1 MRLNSNT
8 SYGWVF
14 IAKLWLGVL
23 LLCVF
28 HAAVANEGEEL
39 MSLSM
44 RDVELSEVMDMLSRK
59 KRVNIL
65 LAQGVEAR
73 VSFSLYD
80 VKLDEAIRAIASAA
94 GFAVE
99 IRDGNYFIVD
109 HDEAGKYKD
118 GGLTEVRTYDIQY
131 AEPSAIEQAVRP
143 YLSEYGELTSLPER
157 DMLMVEDTPEFLGR
171 IEKLLRK
178 LDREPK
184 QILIQAKIL
193 EVALN
198 DENSSGIDWSKLFD
212 SDGGSGSFGTQ
223 GLAGPGLS
231 GTAGFFFDIATP
243 NIEATLNALEAN
255 GRLRT
260 LSTPSLL
267 ALENQEA
274 SVIIGDRRGYQIT
287 TTINQV
293 TTESIEFLESGV
305 ILRVTPYVDDR
316 GRVLMDIHPE
326 VSTGTVDDNG
336 IPSQTTT
343 EVTTR
348 MHVPGGKTIFIGGLM
363 KHTLTEARQ
372 GVPILGKVP
381 GLRRLFSN
389 KLKTNANTE
398 TIVLI
403 TPHVVR
409 DFSEQWNADATEKV
423 EEARKILANEAAR
436 GESELNEHFNE
447 ANTEEGDSETPQ
459 EPASPQARAAGPKP
473 RGAFPYR

>member
-1 MRLNSNT
+1 MGLDHNICHPLIT
-8 SYGWVF
+8 L
-14 IAKLWLGVL
+14 AKLCLVTL
-23 LLCVF
+23 IMLSPNV
-28 HAAVANEGEEL
+28 AVAQGEDEL

-44 RDVELSEVMDMLSRK
+44 RDVQLSEVMNMLSRK

-65 LAQGVEAR
+65 LAQDVEAR

-80 VKLDEAIRAIASAA
+80 VRLDEAIRAIASAA

-99 IRDGNYFIVD
+99 IRDGNYFVVD

-131 AEPSAIEQAVRP
+131 AEPTAIEQALRP

-157 DMLMVEDTPEFLGR
+157 DMLMVEDTPEFLVR
-171 IEKLLRK
+171 IETLLRQ

-184 QILIQAKIL
+184 QILIEAKIL
-193 EVALN
+193 EVTLN
-198 DENSSGIDWSKLFD
+198 DEDSSGIDWSKLFA
-212 SDGGSGSFGTQ
+212 SDEGSGSFGTQ
-223 GLAGPGLS
+223 GLSGPGLS

-372 GVPILGKVP
+372 GVPVLGKVP

-403 TPHVVR
+403 TPHVVS
-409 DFSEQWNADATEKV
+409 DFSERWNVDARQKVDAAEKV
-423 EEARKILANEAAR
+423 LERETER
-436 GESELNEHFNE
+436 GESELNEHFKETNDKASDAVTHE
-447 ANTEEGDSETPQ
+447 KSVSPRANIAQPPPTRP
-459 EPASPQARAAGPKP
+459 
-473 RGAFPYR
+473 FPYR